1 MPDKIKTVLVVD
13 DDPDARDYLSTVL
26 EDHGLAV
33 LTAQDGS
40 EALLK
45 VEQEAPD
52 LISLDITMPGK
63 SGVAVYRKL
72 KEDDQLKSIPVII
85 ITGISDDFKTFISNR
100 RNVPPPEGYINKP
113 VDADDFVRMVKKLLA

>member
-1 MPDKIKTVLVVD
+1 MPEEMKTVLVVD

-26 EDHGLAV
+26 EDNGLAV

-113 VDADDFVRMVKKLLA
+113 VDADDFMRMVKKLIG

>member
-1 MPDKIKTVLVVD
+1 VPEEMKTVLVVD

-26 EDHGLAV
+26 EDNGLAV

-40 EALLK
+40 EALSK